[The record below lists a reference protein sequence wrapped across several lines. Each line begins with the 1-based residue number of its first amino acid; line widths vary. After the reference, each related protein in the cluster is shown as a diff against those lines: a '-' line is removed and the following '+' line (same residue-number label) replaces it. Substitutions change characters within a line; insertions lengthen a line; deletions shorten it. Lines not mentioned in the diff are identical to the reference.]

1 MAAHRAWA
9 LPEGLLERTPHV
21 REVGIAAIQRDFGKP
36 LHTGRHPV
44 PRQTQT
50 READFLRGD
59 VPVHA
64 WWIPD
69 SLEIDPEVKAKAAEL
84 TFWLESGLRLNDPDD
99 GE

>member
-50 READFLRGD
+50 READFLRDD

-69 SLEIDPEVKAKAAEL
+69 SLEIDPEVKAAEL